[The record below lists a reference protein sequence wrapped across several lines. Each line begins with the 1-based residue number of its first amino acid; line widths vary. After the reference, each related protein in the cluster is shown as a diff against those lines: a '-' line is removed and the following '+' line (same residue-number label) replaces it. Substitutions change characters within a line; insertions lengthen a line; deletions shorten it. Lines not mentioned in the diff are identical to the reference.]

1 MKVSSTG
8 REYKLSKSEK
18 TNLGKTA
25 TNPVSLGTLYFSF
38 SLSLWASQNLNLTNI
53 VIASLGALI
62 SFAFFVAVFSEC
74 VLTFLNK
81 RVVKYLISVT
91 FVASLF
97 GFASGWLQTFS
108 QTSGLILQGIVCF
121 GFAWVVV
128 ILLVMVKEIKQTWR
142 KSAGILTAVAL
153 VTVAVIRLYHHSLI
167 DYFAAGELVVI
178 AALVTIVAMGWLKV
192 HGEVLE

>member
-1 MKVSSTG
+1 MEKEKVKQGNGGKASVQKTG
-8 REYKLSKSEK
+8 KRAY
-18 TNLGKTA
+18 
-25 TNPVSLGTLYFSF
+25 NPVSLGTLYFSF

-81 RVVKYLISVT
+81 QVVKYLIPVT

-97 GFASGWLQTFS
+97 GFVFGWLQTFS
-108 QTSGLILQGIVCF
+108 QTSGLILQGIVYF

-153 VTVAVIRLYHHSLI
+153 VTVAVIRLRHHSLI

-178 AALVTIVAMGWLKV
+178 AVLVTIVAMGWLKV